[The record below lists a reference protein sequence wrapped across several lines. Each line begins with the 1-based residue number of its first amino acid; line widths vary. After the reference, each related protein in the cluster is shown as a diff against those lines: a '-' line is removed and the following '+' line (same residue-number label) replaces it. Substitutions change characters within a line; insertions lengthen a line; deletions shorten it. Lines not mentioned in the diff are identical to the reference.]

1 MKKIFLSLTVLIA
14 FALPV
19 LAQTARSSD
28 DILKEAYQKAAKEN
42 KYVFVIFHASWCGW
56 CHKMD
61 ASMNDATCKKF
72 FDDNYVV
79 AHLTVSESKGK
90 ENLENPGAE
99 EFKTKY
105 NGKDQGLPFWLLFDK
120 NGNLVSDSKI
130 RQTGDGPEAGENI
143 GCPAA
148 ENEVQFFIGLLKKTS
163 KLTDP
168 QLEII
173 RKRFRQN
180 EKD

>member
-1 MKKIFLSLTVLIA
+1 MKKIFLPLAVLFGFA
-14 FALPV
+14 FSS
-19 LAQTARSSD
+19 LAQTTPTAD
-28 DILKEAYQKAAKEN
+28 DILKAAYEKAAKEN

-61 ASMNDATCKKF
+61 ASLNDSTCKKF
-72 FDDNYVV
+72 FDDSYVF
-79 AHLTVSESKGK
+79 AHLVVSESKDK
-90 ENLENPGAE
+90 VYLENPGAE

-120 NGNLVSDSKI
+120 GGKLVSDSKM
-130 RQTGDGPEAGENI
+130 RKPGEGPDEGENT

-148 ENEVQFFIGLLKKTS
+148 ENEVQFFLNLLKKTS
-163 KLTDP
+163 HLTSA

-173 RKRFRQN
+173 GKRFRQN
-180 EKD
+180 Q